1 MLVVHGSGFCKTY
14 GKDHFRA
21 VILPPEE
28 TLERAF
34 DGLEQ
39 FMKKRIK

>member
-1 MLVVHGSGFCKTY
+1 VLVVHGSGFCKTY